1 MINGFHSC
9 KNNKLLKKIVK
20 LYHLYGAQTKGDK
33 IIQVKT
39 LTCLALELFLRNCYD
54 GITYLSYC
62 IMQKTSLFPSYD
74 ASYRCGNRFI
84 INLLFMMLMLL
95 FWNFLTTFLLLYHRT
110 EAEKGVIVTNHSLS
124 VGTIVPYLAVLF
136 FVTFKLLLFNLS
148 SPLLINKLKFCAI

>member
-1 MINGFHSC
+1 M
-9 KNNKLLKKIVK
+9 
-20 LYHLYGAQTKGDK
+20 
-33 IIQVKT
+33 KT

-124 VGTIVPYLAVLF
+124 VGTIVLYVVDILCCNVQVIFVYLI
-136 FVTFKLLLFNLS
+136 TIIGS
-148 SPLLINKLKFCAI
+148 LLINKLKVQLSAHACS